1 MKKRS
6 LLVITLIALLF
17 ATCGKKGGVSG
28 LQIPKDAAIV
38 VHVNSAS
45 LSSKITWQEISQ
57 TNWFKAMSEKA
68 EDSLARKILADPSA
82 SGIDTKQDFVLFM
95 KKHGRGSY
103 VVAEG
108 SLTSEAAYQQMLA
121 EMNKKEPKEVKKSGE
136 FSYIVPDEKTVVLW
150 NKSKFALVSNADMGH
165 MPSKIPGVGGMM
177 KNMGN
182 DDESTR
188 FETDSLLI
196 FGQQALTAE
205 GGNNLNSDDRFA
217 DLVKNG
223 SDVHMWVNL
232 EQMYSGAVNPLTQA
246 VPTLNTDA
254 VFKGNVAAI
263 SLNFEN
269 GKIAARTKHYMSE
282 EMRKIAEKNKPQNV
296 TAATL
301 NRIPSSNVVMVSAFN
316 YSPTGLKETLKALG
330 IDGWAD
336 LGLGKLGFSLNEF
349 VNANKGEVLFAVSD
363 PVQSTGVDTSRS
375 GGEGLIPFSKA
386 KANILF
392 ASSVNDAAAFQKQ
405 VDLVTNLMGMVKQ
418 KFNKGGKGSDDSQGN
433 ALIPGVTYKI
443 ANNWFAVS
451 NSTDHRDKFLA
462 GGSTGNLPFA
472 DKITGHPVAFYIDI
486 QKMQNWFGT
495 AFGQK
500 DVSEPSI
507 WQDMIGKGG
516 DFNGSYSEFEIEINL
531 VDKNTNA
538 LKQLNQQADKDFLK
552 NKEKMARWGNHEMM
566 GMDSTQIPGMEK
578 H

>member
-1 MKKRS
+1 MKKSS
-6 LLVITLIALLF
+6 LLVVTVIALLF

-28 LQIPKDAAIV
+28 LQIPKDAAVV
-38 VHVNSAS
+38 VHINSAS

-57 TNWFKAMSEKA
+57 TNWFKAMAEKA

-82 SGIDTKQDFVLFM
+82 SGIDTKQDFVFFM
-95 KKHGRGSY
+95 KRHGRGSY

-108 SLTSEAAYQQMLA
+108 SLTNEAAYQQMLA

-136 FSYIVPDEKTVVLW
+136 FSYIIPDEKSVVLW
-150 NKSKFALVSNADMGH
+150 NKSKFALVGNANMGE
-165 MPSKIPGVGGMM
+165 MPSKIPGVGGLMR
-177 KNMGN
+177 NRGHN
-182 DDESTR
+182 ESTR

-232 EQMYSGAVNPLTQA
+232 EYMYSGINPLTEM
-246 VPTLNTDA
+246 VPTINTDA
-254 VFKGNVAAI
+254 MFKGNVAAI

-269 GKIAARTKHYMSE
+269 GKIAARTKHYMSD
-282 EMRKIAEKNKPQNV
+282 EMKKIAEKNKPQNI

-316 YSPTGLKETLKALG
+316 FSPTGLKETLKVLG

-386 KANILF
+386 KANVLF

-405 VDLVTNLMGMVKQ
+405 VDLVTNLLGMVKQ
-418 KFNKGGKGSDDSQGN
+418 KFSKGGDDSQGGP
-433 ALIPGVTYKI
+433 LLPGINYKI
-443 ANNWFAVS
+443 ANNWFALS
-451 NSTDHRDKFLA
+451 NSTEHRDKFLA
-462 GGSTGNLPFA
+462 GGSNGNLPFA
-472 DKITGHPVAFYIDI
+472 DKITGHPVAFYLDI

-507 WQDMIGKGG
+507 WQDVVGKGG
-516 DFNGSYSEFEIEINL
+516 DFNGTYSEFEIEVNL

-552 NKEKMARWGNHEMM
+552 KKEKMGRWGDHEMM
-566 GMDSTQIPGMEK
+566 GMDSTQLPGVEK